1 MASPLDDPTL
11 RSAMRT
17 YLDAAR
23 ALEDAAEIR
32 QPRELVD
39 LAEAKAL
46 AGLLLRK
53 RLGDLGFTLPA
64 GQRSST

>member
-17 YLDAAR
+17 YLDAAA
-23 ALEDAAEIR
+23 ALEDAAAIR

-53 RLGDLGFTLPA
+53 RLGDLGFTLPS